1 VESMTRAPYV
11 SPKRASAWD
20 RRPPEIVD
28 TTIGWRLV
36 NPAMP
41 TEWTISLGATA
52 EVVAR
57 RYSITREEQDQY
69 AFESQRRAV
78 AAQSLCVFED
88 EMAPVTV
95 RLADGST
102 AQCQKDE
109 HPRADT
115 TLEQL
120 ARLKP
125 AFVERGGTVTAGNA
139 SGVNDGAAAM
149 LVLGGTAQGLG
160 VEPMARVVATAVAGV
175 DPSCMGL
182 GPIPATR
189 KALQR
194 AGLKVADLDLIEL
207 NEAFAAQA
215 IACMRELAL
224 DPAG

>member
-1 VESMTRAPYV
+1 
-11 SPKRASAWD
+11 
-20 RRPPEIVD
+20 
-28 TTIGWRLV
+28 
-36 NPAMP
+36 
-41 TEWTISLGATA
+41 
-52 EVVAR
+52 
-57 RYSITREEQDQY
+57 
-69 AFESQRRAV
+69 
-78 AAQSLCVFED
+78 
-88 EMAPVTV
+88 
-95 RLADGST
+95 
-102 AQCQKDE
+102 
-109 HPRADT
+109 
-115 TLEQL
+115 
-120 ARLKP
+120 
-125 AFVERGGTVTAGNA
+125 
-139 SGVNDGAAAM
+139 M